1 MHQLKITAS
10 DGEVLTGQ
18 LPESWAEVP
27 LAPYVA
33 LALAA
38 QPVPAGIT
46 PTVHPFANPAGCEAL
61 ATLLGLPTAEPFLA
75 SLSLLLPIYDAAP
88 WLFDGP
94 LPAAGEPAPSFTHL
108 GTAYTHTGAFD
119 DLTAGQWE
127 ALSTFLQG
135 CEGNPLR
142 VAPQL
147 LAVLY
152 CPAGQP
158 QSAVTVRDAAQAFET
173 LPMRLAWPAIQSFL
187 LRALPLALPIQRY
200 LAARPLVEQVVH
212 ALEQGLATSPTSAP
226 RGFYWSMGRWLAK
239 RWLKLVRR
247 QLATFLPSSA
257 TTAVARHS
265 RSTRNAKA
273 R

>member
-1 MHQLKITAS
+1 MHKLKLTAS

-27 LAPYVA
+27 LASYVA

-38 QPVPAGIT
+38 QPVPAGIM
-46 PTVHPFANPAGCEAL
+46 PTVHPFANAAGCQAL

-75 SLSLLLPIYDAAP
+75 DISLLLPIYEATP

-94 LPAAGEPAPSFTHL
+94 LPTAAPTAGFTHL
-108 GTAYTHTGAFD
+108 GQVYDYVGGDFD
-119 DLTAGQWE
+119 TLTLGQWE
-127 ALSTFLQG
+127 ALTSFLQESDG
-135 CEGNPLR
+135 QPLR

-152 CPAGQP
+152 APQGQP
-158 QSAVTVRDAAQAFET
+158 QSATTVQHAAQAFDT
-173 LPMRLAWPAIQSFL
+173 LPLSVAWPAIQSFL
-187 LRALPLALPIQRY
+187 QRALPLALATQSY

-212 ALEQGLATSPTSAP
+212 ALAQGLATSPTSAP
-226 RGFYWSMGRWLAK
+226 RGLYLNTGRWLAK
-239 RWLKLVRR
+239 HWLKLVQR

-257 TTAVARHS
+257 TTAAVPRTLNLAS
-265 RSTRNAKA
+265 K
-273 R
+273 

>member
-1 MHQLKITAS
+1 MHKLKISAS

-27 LAPYVA
+27 LQAYVG

-38 QPVPAGIT
+38 QPVPAGIV
-46 PTVHPFANPAGCEAL
+46 PTVHPFANSAGCQAL

-75 SLSLLLPIYDAAP
+75 DISLLLPIYEATP

-94 LPAAGEPAPSFTHL
+94 LPAGQPAPGFTHL
-108 GTAYTHTGAFD
+108 GQAYAYVGGDFD
-119 DLTAGQWE
+119 TLTAGQWE
-127 ALSTFLQG
+127 ALTSFLQES
-135 CEGNPLR
+135 EGQPLR

-152 CPAGQP
+152 TPAGQK
-158 QSAVTVRDAAQAFET
+158 QSAVTVRDAALAFAT
-173 LPMRLAWPAIQSFL
+173 LPLSLAWPAIQSFL
-187 LRALPLALPIQRY
+187 LRALPLALATQSY

-212 ALEQGLATSPTSAP
+212 ALEQGLATSPTSGP
-226 RGFYWSMGRWLAK
+226 RGFYWSTGRWLAK
-239 RWLKLVRR
+239 RWLKLARK
-247 QLATFLPSSA
+247 QLATFLPPSA
-257 TTAVARHS
+257 TTAVAPNS
-265 RSTRNAKA
+265 PSNLPAKA